1 MTSRGA
7 EKMNNDTIGVD
18 VSKDHLDAHR
28 LADGAARRFANDR
41 GGHKALI
48 KWLAQTPLYRVVF
61 EPTGPYHR
69 AVERA
74 LGIAGVP
81 FVKVNPRQARRFA
94 EATGKLAK
102 TDRLDAA
109 ILARMGALLELQ
121 ARPATSEILLELK
134 ELYVAREALVKD
146 RTAAKN
152 RRKVLTES
160 LLKRQNTQRLEQIN
174 RQIAAIEAAILEQ
187 IRADPDLAQRFA
199 ILTSIPGV
207 SAVTAFAL
215 LIEMPELGALEAG
228 QAASLAGLAPVAR
241 QSGRWTGRA
250 FIRGGRAAV
259 RQAVY
264 MPALVAARFNPDM
277 KAKYRQLI
285 DAGKPAKVALTAVM
299 RKLIVLANALL
310 KANRSWT
317 LNPA

>member
-28 LADGAARRFANDR
+28 LADGARAAVRQRQ
-41 GGHKALI
+41 GSHKALI
-48 KWLAQTPLYRVVF
+48 EWRAQTPLYRVVF
-61 EPTGPYHR
+61 GPTGPYHR

-121 ARPATSEILLELK
+121 ARPAPSEILLELK

-146 RTAAKN
+146 
-152 RRKVLTES
+152 
-160 LLKRQNTQRLEQIN
+160 
-174 RQIAAIEAAILEQ
+174 
-187 IRADPDLAQRFA
+187 
-199 ILTSIPGV
+199 
-207 SAVTAFAL
+207 
-215 LIEMPELGALEAG
+215 
-228 QAASLAGLAPVAR
+228 
-241 QSGRWTGRA
+241 
-250 FIRGGRAAV
+250 
-259 RQAVY
+259 
-264 MPALVAARFNPDM
+264 
-277 KAKYRQLI
+277 
-285 DAGKPAKVALTAVM
+285 
-299 RKLIVLANALL
+299 
-310 KANRSWT
+310 
-317 LNPA
+317 